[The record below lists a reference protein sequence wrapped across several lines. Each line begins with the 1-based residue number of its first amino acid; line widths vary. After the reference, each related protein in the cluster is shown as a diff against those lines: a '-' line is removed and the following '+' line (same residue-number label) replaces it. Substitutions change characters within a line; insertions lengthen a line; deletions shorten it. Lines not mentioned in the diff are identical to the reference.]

1 MESRAFLKNVLE
13 RMQVSST
20 AMVGHKKCMLLLFLK
35 ILLFCGSQFAGLK
48 LNLRS
53 PGNDVPNSWTFIQN
67 MLWQGPLII
76 QATTEVLCQFFANLY
91 PSSDFWLRPCYL
103 SEALPGR

>member
-35 ILLFCGSQFAGLK
+35 FYFSVI
-48 LNLRS
+48 
-53 PGNDVPNSWTFIQN
+53 
-67 MLWQGPLII
+67 
-76 QATTEVLCQFFANLY
+76 ANL
-91 PSSDFWLRPCYL
+91 L
-103 SEALPGR
+103 G